1 MMLEQQFCK
10 IELKSKHQRITKH
23 VATNTKPPK
32 QPLKLMALISQSQ
45 GTASQMILK
54 AGFFFFFLLPTR
66 KTHHFKGKR
75 LLRVKR

>member
-1 MMLEQQFCK
+1 MLEQQFCK

-54 AGFFFFFLLPTR
+54 AGFFFLLVAYKKNTSFQR
-66 KTHHFKGKR
+66 KATT
-75 LLRVKR
+75 

>member
-54 AGFFFFFLLPTR
+54 AGFFFSSCCLQEKHIISKESDYLE
-66 KTHHFKGKR
+66 
-75 LLRVKR
+75 